1 MISVSVVSHGHGN
14 MVVALLGQLLA
25 CPEVAQVI
33 ITRNL
38 PERTDFPA
46 DERLLLLDN
55 PRPLGFAA
63 NHNAAFQHCTAP
75 YFCVLNP
82 DIELLGNPFPGLLK
96 ALQATQAALAAPLV
110 LSSEGL
116 TEDYARRFPT
126 IAQLAAKLL
135 AGGDG
140 GRYAIQPGGPD
151 LMPEWVA
158 GMFML
163 FRAERYAALSG
174 FDEGF
179 RLYYEDVDLCVRAW
193 RAGFGVLTTPSVQVI
208 HRAQRASRRKLQY
221 LAWHLGSMARYFIKH
236 WGRLPV
242 QSPER
247 GLR

>member
-1 MISVSVVSHGHGN
+1 MISVSIVSHGHGD
-14 MVVALLGQLLA
+14 MVVVLLRQLLA

-38 PERTDFPA
+38 PENLELPGG
-46 DERLLLLDN
+46 ERVLLLDN
-55 PRPLGFAA
+55 AKPLGFAA
-63 NHNAAFQHCTAP
+63 NHNAAFRHCIATF
-75 YFCVLNP
+75 FCVLNP
-82 DIELLGNPFPGLLK
+82 DIELSGNPFPALLK
-96 ALQATQAALAAPLV
+96 ALQSSPAALVAPLV
-110 LSSEGL
+110 QGSEGK

-126 IAQLAAKLL
+126 IAQLAMKLL
-135 AGGDG
+135 AKGDG
-140 GRYAIQPGGPD
+140 GRYALQPGDPD
-151 LMPEWVA
+151 FMPEWVA

-221 LAWHLGSMARYFIKH
+221 LAWHLASMARYFIKH

>member
-1 MISVSVVSHGHGN
+1 M
-14 MVVALLGQLLA
+14 
-25 CPEVAQVI
+25 
-33 ITRNL
+33 
-38 PERTDFPA
+38 
-46 DERLLLLDN
+46 
-55 PRPLGFAA
+55 
-63 NHNAAFQHCTAP
+63 
-75 YFCVLNP
+75 
-82 DIELLGNPFPGLLK
+82 
-96 ALQATQAALAAPLV
+96 
-110 LSSEGL
+110 
-116 TEDYARRFPT
+116 
-126 IAQLAAKLL
+126 KLL
-135 AGGDG
+135 AKGDG
-140 GRYAIQPGGPD
+140 GRYALQPGDPD
-151 LMPEWVA
+151 FMPEWVA

-221 LAWHLGSMARYFIKH
+221 LAWHLASMARYFIKH